1 MFHLDT
7 LATLVAATLTLL
19 LGRKLVHSVS
29 FLKKYTIPEP
39 VAGGL
44 LVALALLVLKKSM
57 GWEVNFDM
65 SLRDPLMLA
74 FFATIGLNA
83 NIASLRA
90 GGRVVGIFLIVVV
103 GLLVMQNAIGIGM
116 ASLLGLDPL
125 MGLLAG
131 SITLSGGHGTG
142 AAWSKLFIERY
153 GFTNATEVAMACATF
168 GLVLGGLIGGP
179 VARYL
184 VKHSTTPNGI
194 PDDQEV
200 PTAFEKPDVGRMIT
214 SLVLIETIALIAIC
228 LTVGKIVAQL
238 LAGTAFELPTFVCVL
253 FVGVILSNGLSMMGF
268 YRVFERAVSV
278 LGNVSLSLFLAMA
291 LMGLK
296 LWELASLALPMLAI
310 LVARYLVKHSTTPN
324 GIPDDQEVPTAFEKP
339 DVGRMITSLVL
350 IETIALIAICL
361 TVGKIV
367 AQLLA
372 GTAFELPTFVCV
384 LFVGVIL
391 SNGLSMMGFYRVF
404 ERAVSVLGNVSL
416 SLFLAMALMG
426 LKLWELASLAL
437 PMLAILVVQT
447 IFMALYAIFVTWR
460 MMGKNYDA
468 AVLAAG
474 HCGFGL
480 GATPTA
486 IANMQAITERFGPS
500 HMAFLVVPMVGAF
513 FIDIVN
519 ALVIKLY
526 LMLPIFAG

>member
-7 LATLVAATLTLL
+7 LSTLVAATLVLL
-19 LGRKLVHSVS
+19 LGRKLVQGVP

-57 GWEVNFDM
+57 GWEIEFDM
-65 SLRDPLMLA
+65 TLKDPLMLA

-83 NIASLRA
+83 NIASLRK
-90 GGRVVGIFLIVVV
+90 GGKVVGTFLIVVV
-103 GLLVMQNAIGIGM
+103 GLLLLQNALGIGM
-116 ASLLGLDPL
+116 AKLLGLDPI

-153 GFTNATEVAMACATF
+153 GFSNATEVAMACATF

-184 VKHSTTPNGI
+184 VKHSSSPDGT

-200 PTAFEKPDVGRMIT
+200 PTTFEKPDVGRVIT
-214 SLVLIETIALIAIC
+214 SLVLIESIALIAIC
-228 LTVGKIVAQL
+228 LTVGRVIAQL
-238 LAGTAFELPTFVCVL
+238 LAGTALELPTFVCVL
-253 FVGVILSNGLSMMGF
+253 FVGVLLSNGLALMGF

-291 LMGLK
+291 LMSLK
-296 LWELASLALPMLAI
+296 LWELASLALPML
-310 LVARYLVKHSTTPN
+310 
-324 GIPDDQEVPTAFEKP
+324 
-339 DVGRMITSLVL
+339 
-350 IETIALIAICL
+350 
-361 TVGKIV
+361 
-367 AQLLA
+367 
-372 GTAFELPTFVCV
+372 
-384 LFVGVIL
+384 VIL
-391 SNGLSMMGFYRVF
+391 AVQAVAMG
-404 ERAVSVLGNVSL
+404 
-416 SLFLAMALMG
+416 
-426 LKLWELASLAL
+426 
-437 PMLAILVVQT
+437 
-447 IFMALYAIFVTWR
+447 LYAIFVTYR

-500 HMAFLVVPMVGAF
+500 HTAFLVVPMVGAF

-526 LMLPIFAG
+526 LMLPMFG